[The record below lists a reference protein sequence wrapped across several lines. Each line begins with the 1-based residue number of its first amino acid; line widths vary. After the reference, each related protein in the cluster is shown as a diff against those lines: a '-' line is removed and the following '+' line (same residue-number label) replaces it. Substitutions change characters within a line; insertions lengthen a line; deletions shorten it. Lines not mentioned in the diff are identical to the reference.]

1 MFMMT
6 GLAKHR
12 ASTEGFSGLPSPRLY
27 IYYVNGRVPGH
38 DERFFGP
45 SFIGNWQEDN
55 SAFLFFTEAADEEI
69 SAFLADRPGLGLT
82 DRFEMSYE
90 DWHGGPIL
98 PFKSGRFR
106 IMPPWSQVEV
116 EAGELGIL
124 MDPGVVF
131 GAGNHPTTRDCL
143 NALQCLMAQEAP
155 GPMETVLDL
164 GAGTGLLAI
173 AAVRLGAR
181 RALAVDNIYLAAATT
196 ANNVRSNRLDGR
208 VQAVCGRAEDFIGC
222 PADLV
227 VANIHYDVMRQLV
240 VSPGFKQKKG
250 FVLSGLMRSQARRVK
265 AVLAESGAHIRE
277 EWIQDGIWH
286 TICGSN

>member
-1 MFMMT
+1 MT
-6 GLAKHR
+6 GLAKHT
-12 ASTEGFSGLPSPRLY
+12 ASAEGVSGLPYPHLY
-27 IYYVNGRVPGH
+27 IYYIYGRVPGH
-38 DERFFGP
+38 EECFFGP
-45 SFIGNWQEDN
+45 SFIGNWQEEE
-55 SAFLFFTEAADEEI
+55 SSFLFFTKPADDEI
-69 SAFLADRPGLGLT
+69 SAFLADRPAFGLT

-98 PFKSGRFR
+98 PFKAGRFR
-106 IMPPWSQVEV
+106 IMPPWSQVAV
-116 EAGELGIL
+116 EAGELAIL

-143 NALQCLMAQEAP
+143 NALQLLMAKEPP

-164 GAGTGLLAI
+164 GTGTGLLAI

-196 ANNVRSNRLDGR
+196 VNNVRSNRMDGR

-222 PADLV
+222 RADLV
-227 VANIHYDVMRQLV
+227 VANIHYDVMRQLI
-240 VSPGFKQKKG
+240 VSPGFKQKRG
-250 FVLSGLMRSQARRVK
+250 FVLSGLMRSQASRVK
-265 AVLAESGAHIRE
+265 AMLAESGASIRE

-286 TICGSN
+286 TICGSNGR

>member
-1 MFMMT
+1 MMT
-6 GLAKHR
+6 GPAKHT
-12 ASTEGFSGLPSPRLY
+12 ASAEGDARLPYVHLY
-27 IYYVNGRVPGH
+27 IYYINGRVPGH
-38 DERFFGP
+38 DEDSFGP
-45 SFIGNWQEDN
+45 SFIGNWQETD
-55 SAFLFFTEAADEEI
+55 SAFLFFTKPADEKI
-69 SAFLADRPGLGLT
+69 SAFLADHPSLDLT

-98 PFKSGRFR
+98 PFKAGRFR
-106 IMPPWSQVEV
+106 IMPPWSEAAVG
-116 EAGELGIL
+116 AGELGIL

-143 NALQCLMAQEAP
+143 NALQWLLVQE
-155 GPMETVLDL
+155 PMGAVETVLDL

-173 AAVRLGAR
+173 AAVRLGVR
-181 RALAVDNIYLAAATT
+181 RALAVDNIYLAAAT
-196 ANNVRSNRLDGR
+196 ARDNFRRNGLGDR

-250 FVLSGLMRSQARRVK
+250 FVLSGLMRSQAGRIK
-265 AVLAESGAHIRE
+265 AALVDSGASIRD
-277 EWIQDGIWH
+277 EWIRDGIWH

>member
-1 MFMMT
+1 MMT
-6 GLAKHR
+6 GLAKHTV
-12 ASTEGFSGLPSPRLY
+12 STERISGLPYPHLY

-38 DERFFGP
+38 GKRLFGP
-45 SFIGNWQEDN
+45 SFIGNWQEED
-55 SAFLFFTEAADEEI
+55 SAFLFFTEPADEAI

-98 PFKSGRFR
+98 PFKAGRFR
-106 IMPPWSQVEV
+106 IMPPWSKVAV

-124 MDPGVVF
+124 LDPGVVF

-143 NALQCLMAQEAP
+143 NALQWLILQEP
-155 GPMETVLDL
+155 LGPMETVLDL

-173 AAVRLGAR
+173 AASRLGVR
-181 RALAVDNIYLAAATT
+181 RALAVDNIYLAAQTT
-196 ANNVRSNRLDGR
+196 AGNVRSNRLDGR

-222 PADLV
+222 RADLV
-227 VANIHYDVMRQLV
+227 VANIHYDVMRQLIA
-240 VSPGFKQKKG
+240 SPGFRQKRG
-250 FVLSGLMRSQARRVK
+250 FVLSGLMRSQAGRIK
-265 AVLAESGAHIRE
+265 AALAESGASIRD
-277 EWIQDGIWH
+277 EWIRDGIWH

>member
-1 MFMMT
+1 MMT
-6 GLAKHR
+6 GPAKHT
-12 ASTEGFSGLPSPRLY
+12 ASAEGVSGLPYPHLY
-27 IYYVNGRVPGH
+27 IYYIYGRVPGH
-38 DERFFGP
+38 EECFFGP
-45 SFIGNWQEDN
+45 SFIGNWQEEE
-55 SAFLFFTEAADEEI
+55 SSFLFFTKPADDEI
-69 SAFLADRPGLGLT
+69 SAFLADRPAFGLT

-98 PFKSGRFR
+98 PFKAGRLR
-106 IMPPWSQVEV
+106 IMPPWSQVAV
-116 EAGELGIL
+116 EAGELAIL

-143 NALQCLMAQEAP
+143 NALQLFMAKEPP
-155 GPMETVLDL
+155 GPMETVLDM
-164 GAGTGLLAI
+164 GTGTGLLAI
-173 AAVRLGAR
+173 AAVRLGAG

-196 ANNVRSNRLDGR
+196 ANNVRSNRLDGW

-250 FVLSGLMRSQARRVK
+250 FILSGLMRSQASRIK
-265 AVLAESGAHIRE
+265 AVLVDSGASIWD
-277 EWIQDGIWH
+277 EWIRDGIWH